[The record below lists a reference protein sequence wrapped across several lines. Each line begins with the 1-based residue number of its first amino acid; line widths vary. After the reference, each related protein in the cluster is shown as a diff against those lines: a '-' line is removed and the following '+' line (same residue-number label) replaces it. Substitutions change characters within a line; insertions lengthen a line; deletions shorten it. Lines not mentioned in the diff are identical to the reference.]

1 MLGKGP
7 IFIFAYHIEKQNKFL
22 NLRLEIIYS
31 NKKEI
36 IIMSK
41 FTFSTYQNSE
51 RLKLYYNSIICQ
63 DLLLKNN
70 YTSIFEIPT
79 LEKIVINTTSS
90 AYATDRKNLI
100 PALLALELIT
110 GQKAKFTCAKKSL
123 ASFKIRENQI
133 LGCKVTLRRKHLY
146 NFLIVFTSVV
156 LPKLRDFSGISKKSL
171 NTSGNLSLGFT
182 NLLVFPHLENHFE
195 FFQNVQGMNI
205 NFSSNR
211 TSRSVNRVLYSAF
224 QIPEV
229 K

>member
-1 MLGKGP
+1 MV
-7 IFIFAYHIEKQNKFL
+7 
-22 NLRLEIIYS
+22 YS
-31 NKKEI
+31 NKKEM
-36 IIMSK
+36 IIMSQSIL
-41 FTFSTYQNSE
+41 STNQNSE
-51 RLKLYYNSIICQ
+51 RFKLYYNSIICQ

-90 AYATDRKNLI
+90 AYANDRKNLI

-133 LGCKVTLRRKHLY
+133 LGCKVTLRKKHLY
-146 NFLIVFTSVV
+146 NFLTVFTSIV

-171 NTSGNLSLGFT
+171 DTSGNLSLGFT

-195 FFQNVQGMNI
+195 FFQNIRGMNI

-211 TSRSVNRVLYSAF
+211 ASQSVNRMLYSAF
-224 QIPEV
+224 QIPES